1 MVMDKVRYYLA
12 LAMLAVVPP
21 TILYWFS
28 IHPFVR
34 FWRRLGVRLTFFIH
48 YAAMIALMVPIFLFG
63 KPLLSAD
70 FGTNPILIGL
80 GILLLVVSVTLRRR
94 VTKHLRHSILVGV
107 PELAPEER
115 GTPLLTEG
123 VYSRIR
129 HPRYVQLFLAVIGY
143 AFLCNY
149 LAVYLLIP
157 VLAAMLYFVI
167 RFEERELLQR
177 FGAEY
182 EAYCARVPRF
192 IPNLHR

>member
-1 MVMDKVRYYLA
+1 MDKVRYYLA
-12 LAMLAVVPP
+12 LLLVAVVPP
-21 TILYWFS
+21 SVLYWFA
-28 IHPFVR
+28 IHPFIR
-34 FWRRLGVRLTFFIH
+34 FWRRLGIRTTFVIN
-48 YAAMIALMVPIFLFG
+48 YAAMIALIVPVLLFG
-63 KPLLSAD
+63 KPLLSVD
-70 FGTNPILIGL
+70 FGTSPVLIGL
-80 GILLLVVSVTLRRR
+80 GILLLVGSAALRRSFS
-94 VTKHLRHSILVGV
+94 KHLRHSILVGV

-123 VYSRIR
+123 AYSRIR

-143 AFLCNY
+143 AFFCNY

-167 RFEERELLQR
+167 RFEERELRER

-192 IPNLHR
+192 IPHFRR